1 MSAIHDLFFGELDPQ
16 EHHKNP
22 PPHVV
27 ELLFEIEEL
36 EDSLMA
42 SLKREEKL
50 QLIRLLDAYGEY
62 IANVDVEAF
71 AIGFKV
77 GARLLAEAFVRRE

>member
-27 ELLFEIEEL
+27 ELLLEIEEL

-42 SLKREEKL
+42 SLKGEEKL
-50 QLIRLLDAYGEY
+50 RLIRLLDAYGELL
-62 IANVDVEAF
+62 ANTDVSAF
-71 AIGFKV
+71 ETGFKI
-77 GARLLAEAFVRRE
+77 GARLIMSA

>member
-1 MSAIHDLFFGELDPQ
+1 VSAIHDLFFGELDPQ

-22 PPHVV
+22 PPQVI
-27 ELLFEIEEL
+27 ELLLEIEEL

-42 SLKREEKL
+42 SLKGEEKL

-71 AIGFKV
+71 ATGFKI
-77 GARLLAEAFVRRE
+77 GARLMGEVLTNGH

>member
-1 MSAIHDLFFGELDPQ
+1 MSAIYDLFFGELDPQ

-22 PPHVV
+22 PPHVS

-42 SLKREEKL
+42 SLKGDEKL

-62 IANVDVEAF
+62 IANVDVNAF
-71 AIGFKV
+71 ETGFKIGV
-77 GARLLAEAFVRRE
+77 RLMGEV

>member
-22 PPHVV
+22 PPHVI
-27 ELLFEIEEL
+27 ELLLEIEEL

-42 SLKREEKL
+42 SLKGDEKL

-62 IANVDVEAF
+62 IANVDSEAF
-71 AIGFKV
+71 ATGFKIGV
-77 GARLLAEAFVRRE
+77 RLIMDAMRE